1 MGIMETNNVNTGAM
15 VMWRQAKVGLAVALG
30 ALIVWAASAAVAPE
44 AVTSRGAEL
53 DGAQVGEVLISG
65 QSVILI
71 RTGTADYSPAE
82 RADIIAGRL
91 RTALAGEVTAAS
103 VRVDR
108 VAVGDTTYDA
118 VYVGGALIVA
128 VTQQE
133 ADAHGATTV
142 ALATLWRDNIARA
155 LGEAQPAPTPGPP
168 PTGPPTPAPQ
178 PATPPQPA
186 APPTTPPTPA
196 VDWTGSAQKWVPI
209 FSLETSGAAIGAAQV
224 AGPPAQL
231 EKTKA
236 VMQLRLDFKSIGRIY
251 AYIPVASISTKLDRV
266 QGVSVWAIGDIQLAK
281 F

>member
-1 MGIMETNNVNTGAM
+1 
-15 VMWRQAKVGLAVALG
+15 MWRQAKVGLAVALG
-30 ALIVWAASAAVAPE
+30 ALIVWVASAAVSPE
-44 AVTSRGAEL
+44 AVTSRAAEM

-82 RADIIAGRL
+82 RAEIIAGRL
-91 RTALAGEVTAAS
+91 RTALSGEVTAVG

-108 VAVGDTTYDA
+108 VAAGDTTYDA
-118 VYVGGALIVA
+118 VYVGTALIVA

-133 ADAHGATTV
+133 ADAHGASTL

-155 LGEAQPAPTPGPP
+155 LGEAQPAPAPAPP
-168 PTGPPTPAPQ
+168 PAEQPAPAPQ
-178 PATPPQPA
+178 PAPPPA
-186 APPTTPPTPA
+186 PA

-231 EKTKA
+231 QKTKA

-266 QGVSVWAIGDIQLAK
+266 QGVSVWAIGDVQLAR